1 MPTMSRLEQQIPS
14 TSSRRLRLSSA
25 TRSHFHCRTT
35 IIVDLQ
41 RIAFLTT
48 STRHHTYSA
57 PSCTRHHHV
66 PATITYPPPSRPRHH
81 TYSAPHILG
90 ATHTRRRTRPA
101 LATVAA
107 SVIIAS
113 AT

>member
-57 PSCTRHHHV
+57 PSRTRHHHV
-66 PATITYPPPSRPRHH
+66 PPPSRPRHH

-90 ATHTRRRTRPA
+90 TTHTRRRIRPA

-107 SVIIAS
+107 IVIVAS
-113 AT
+113 ATSVHTR